1 MLRPIFYPGNY
12 YFKLIKYKQLWK
24 LIYNLDNEKN
34 DSRSFQ
40 IIIIFIKK
48 TLNFY
53 TMPLISRTI
62 QIELDSRRQVCQYA
76 YLNLYVVSLYYLWQ
90 ARHLY
95 VFKTVICGV
104 YYSIFILFF
113 PSTPPPFIR
122 GYINLPLLCSPFS
135 NFVSKTI
142 QVIERELIYM
152 PGAVT
157 HKQTR
162 T

>member
-1 MLRPIFYPGNY
+1 
-12 YFKLIKYKQLWK
+12 
-24 LIYNLDNEKN
+24 
-34 DSRSFQ
+34 
-40 IIIIFIKK
+40 
-48 TLNFY
+48 
-53 TMPLISRTI
+53 MPLISRTI

-113 PSTPPPFIR
+113 PPPPPPFIR
-122 GYINLPLLCSPFS
+122 GYINLQLLCSPFS